1 MLSTRLVKAIEDNAE
16 QLTLGLLDDLQTNP
30 RTTSYHKLSREE
42 IHRRV
47 YSVYRNLGDWL
58 GREADDLIET
68 SYTQLGKTRCKEGV
82 PMSQVVFSLIRT
94 KNHLWDFIRASGL
107 VGSAVDL
114 YQQQELVRLLTSFFD
129 KAIYYTAQ
137 GYERQ
142 AAREQ
147 KAVQVA
153 V

>member
-47 YSVYRNLGDWL
+47 YNVYRNLGDWL
-58 GREADDLIET
+58 GRESDDLIET
-68 SYTQLGKTRCKEGV
+68 SYTHLGETRCKEGV
-82 PMSQVVFSLIRT
+82 PMSQVVFSLVRT
-94 KNHLWDFIRASGL
+94 KNHLWDFIRTSGL

-114 YQQQELVRLLTSFFD
+114 YQQQELVRLLAIFFD

-142 AAREQ
+142 AARAQ

>member
-1 MLSTRLVKAIEDNAE
+1 
-16 QLTLGLLDDLQTNP
+16 
-30 RTTSYHKLSREE
+30 
-42 IHRRV
+42 
-47 YSVYRNLGDWL
+47 
-58 GREADDLIET
+58 
-68 SYTQLGKTRCKEGV
+68 
-82 PMSQVVFSLIRT
+82 MSQVVFSLIRT